1 MLKALSYEPVD
12 HIPCCFMSFTALRQ
26 RCHENMYE
34 LTKAELAMGF
44 DSMLFI
50 PYTSRD
56 QRPEHPDLRGL
67 PVRFHP
73 SVKIKEWHESVQGIA
88 DSLQKEYETPAG
100 RLTTRVQLSEDWP
113 HGDHIPFLD
122 DYQIPR
128 SVKPLIC
135 GIEDLS
141 PLQFL
146 LYPPQE
152 EQILQFQEE
161 ARRAHDFSE
170 EYGILLVGGWGVG
183 MDLACWL
190 CGIQNLT
197 MLTID
202 QPAFVSRLLEM
213 IHVWNMQRMQVILSA
228 PVDLFIR
235 RAWYEGCDFVT
246 PKFYNN
252 EILPRLKTEVELAHT
267 HGAKFGYI
275 ITSGTKPMLD
285 YYLEAGIDVLIGVDP
300 IQGTYTD
307 MPLMKKKLDKRI
319 CLWGGV
325 SGAVTIEMGTEEQIR
340 SETRKAI
347 NTLGPTGLILS
358 PVDNIT
364 LDVPLTWRNIEVF
377 KEVWRSYSDM
387 MTSSQEGENND

>member
-1 MLKALSYEPVD
+1 MIIK
-12 HIPCCFMSFTALRQ
+12 
-26 RCHENMYE
+26 
-34 LTKAELAMGF
+34 
-44 DSMLFI
+44 
-50 PYTSRD
+50 SR
-56 QRPEHPDLRGL
+56 E
-67 PVRFHP
+67 
-73 SVKIKEWHESVQGIA
+73 
-88 DSLQKEYETPAG
+88 
-100 RLTTRVQLSEDWP
+100 
-113 HGDHIPFLD
+113 
-122 DYQIPR
+122 
-128 SVKPLIC
+128 SVKPLIS

-146 LYPPQE
+146 LYPTQD

-161 ARRAHDFSE
+161 AGRAHDFSE
-170 EYGILLVGGWGVG
+170 EHGILLVGGWGVG
-183 MDLACWL
+183 LDMACWL

-202 QPAFVSRLLEM
+202 QPTFVSQLLEM

-252 EILPRLKTEVELAHT
+252 EILPRLKAEVELVHA
-267 HGAKFGYI
+267 HGAKFGYL

-307 MPLMKKKLDKRI
+307 MPLMKNKLDKRI

-325 SGAVTIEMGTEEQIR
+325 SGSVTIEMGTEEQVR

-347 NTLGPTGLILS
+347 NILGPTGLILS

-364 LDVPLTWRNIEVF
+364 LDTPLTWGNIDFF
-377 KEVWRSYSDM
+377 KEEWQSC
-387 MTSSQEGENND
+387 